1 MYSQRVTE
9 ELWRIVLFCPGA
21 SPLFGLSFE
30 YPPALVA
37 PKVPVISK
45 KGGKV
50 DLHPS
55 TKELTSSPEISHTSW
70 QFIIKSS
77 ATHTSQT
84 YMKFSVQKN
93 FKTIDVIHH
102 AIGNEKLFNAI
113 S

>member
-1 MYSQRVTE
+1 MHSQRVTE

-45 KGGKV
+45 KV
-50 DLHPS
+50 DLHLS
-55 TKELTSSPEISHTSW
+55 TKELASSPEISHTSW
-70 QFIIKSS
+70 ISIIES
-77 ATHTSQT
+77 TVIDISQT

-102 AIGNEKLFNAI
+102 AIGNEKLFIVI